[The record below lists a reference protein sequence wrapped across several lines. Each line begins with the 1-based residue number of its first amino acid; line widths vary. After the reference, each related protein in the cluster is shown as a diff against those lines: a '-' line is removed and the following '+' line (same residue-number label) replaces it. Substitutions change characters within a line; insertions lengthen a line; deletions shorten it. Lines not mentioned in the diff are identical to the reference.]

1 MPFNSYS
8 YPAFL
13 LLTVLLYWRLPR
25 AWRPGLLILL
35 GVVYYAAHD
44 AKSLLLIGGL
54 ALLTYAVGRILLH
67 RTAHPGI
74 CTAASVTL
82 LVLVL
87 TYFKYAGLLAS
98 TFGSFLSQPSS
109 VPSIALPLGISFF
122 TFEFIHYIVESG
134 RGKIAPH
141 RARDFFVFAFFFP
154 TLISGPIKRFQQFH
168 TSLDELRWRPEMFY
182 TGTLFL
188 LLGYGQKYLLSDPLI
203 PFTQA
208 LAYPDLLTWFSA
220 SGGLL
225 LYSFRIYFDFAG
237 LSNIAV
243 GSAMLLGIL
252 VPKNFDSPYLST
264 NLQDFWQR
272 WHMSLSSWVRDYVY
286 ITLGGS
292 RRGMIIT
299 SVNLLIVMA
308 VVGLW
313 HGSGWNFAAWG
324 IWHGCGLAV
333 HRLWRGAGNAFG
345 SSLPERIL
353 GLLLT
358 FSFVTVGWAF
368 FVTTSL
374 HDSIRLLSILFTSF

>member
-13 LLTVLLYWRLPR
+13 LLTVLLYWRFPR

-44 AKSLLLIGGL
+44 AKSLLLIAGL
-54 ALLTYAVGRILLH
+54 ALLTYAVGRIAQH

-87 TYFKYAGLLAS
+87 VYFKYAGLLAS
-98 TFGSFLSQPSS
+98 TLGFFLGQRVS
-109 VPSIALPLGISFF
+109 VTSIALPLGISFF
-122 TFEFIHYIVESG
+122 TFEFIHYIVESARG
-134 RGKIAPH
+134 RITAH
-141 RARDFFVFAFFFP
+141 RARDFFAFAFFFP

-168 TSLDELRWRPEMFY
+168 SSLAELRWRPEMFF
-182 TGTLFL
+182 TGALFL
-188 LLGYGQKYLLSDPLI
+188 LLGYGQKYLLADPLI

-208 LAYPDLLTWFSA
+208 LAYPELLTWFSA
-220 SGGLL
+220 CGGLL

-252 VPKNFDSPYLST
+252 VPKNFEAPYLST
-264 NLQDFWQR
+264 DLQEFWQR
-272 WHMSLSSWVRDYVY
+272 WHMSLSSWVRDYIY

-292 RRGMIIT
+292 RRGMIMT
-299 SVNLLIVMA
+299 AVNLLIVMT

-353 GLLLT
+353 GMLLT

-374 HDSIRLLSILFTSF
+374 HDSLRLLSILFTSF